1 MMNRI
6 RHIRRLASLLAGLAA
21 TLLALTASATAA
33 FAAPGTLPGPGGAS
47 GSPAPSS
54 VHTPV
59 AQPGVLSRLVGPEQT
74 LQTPHP
80 AAPAHIHVA
89 VTGGMPGWQI
99 TLIALGAA
107 LAAATLAVLLDR
119 AVTAR
124 RRFSPTTA

>member
-1 MMNRI
+1 MNRI

-33 FAAPGTLPGPGGAS
+33 FAAPGMLPGPGGAS

-59 AQPGVLSRLVGPEQT
+59 AQSGVLSRLVGPAQT

-80 AAPAHIHVA
+80 AAPAHIHA

-99 TLIALGAA
+99 TLIAIGAA
-107 LAAATLAVLLDR
+107 LAAAILAVLVDR
-119 AVTAR
+119 VLTAR
-124 RRFSPTTA
+124 RRATPTPA

>member
-1 MMNRI
+1 MNRI

-21 TLLALTASATAA
+21 TLLALTARATAA
-33 FAAPGTLPGPGGAS
+33 FAAPGMLPGPGGAS

-59 AQPGVLSRLVGPEQT
+59 AQSGVLSRLVGPAPT

-80 AAPAHIHVA
+80 AAPAHIHAA

-99 TLIALGAA
+99 TLIAAGSA
-107 LAAATLAVLLDR
+107 LAEAIVAMLADRARVARRAATTG
-119 AVTAR
+119 TA
-124 RRFSPTTA
+124 